1 MLYYII
7 VKNKRSG
14 LVKKIAKV
22 LPFKDCIYTPINI
35 YFGNL
40 SKMEIVSILLKQV
53 IWIVILY
60 GIAKIVFK
68 KAVKN
73 ITVNGG

>member
-1 MLYYII
+1 MIAPIALFP
-7 VKNKRSG
+7 SF
-14 LVKKIAKV
+14 LQKIAKV